1 MTTSSLRIVA
11 AGIALIFAVLT
22 GLFTGMAGGPVC
34 AGNEQPSEQVPGQNQ
49 NEASPG
55 TGRRDG
61 PGGGRSPGGEEQPGD
76 EQPGENDQPGD
87 NPEQPGPGGGIPGN
101 PDGESPESNPQA
113 VRAEPIAAPA
123 AEDACEGGFSVPAA
137 LVGFFGAL
145 LGAGAVAG
153 LFMLL
158 GRRQTVPAAPPVVP
172 TAPDNGSAGREQSEG
187 ERSTL
192 VQTCIYVRDRATSKA
207 LADRLGWA
215 LQEVGVTTVVPT
227 GARFDPAHH
236 EAGGSAAT
244 TDPAKVGTVAAVEV
258 PGYIDRGVVLRAPV
272 VTVYRQDGS

>member
-22 GLFTGMAGGPVC
+22 GLFTGLAGGPVC
-34 AGNEQPSEQVPGQNQ
+34 TGSNPSEQGPGENQ
-49 NEASPG
+49 QGDSPG
-55 TGRRDG
+55 TGRRDT
-61 PGGGRSPGGEEQPGD
+61 PGQGQTPDGEQQPGD
-76 EQPGENDQPGD
+76 GEQTGDGQQPGD
-87 NPEQPGPGGGIPGN
+87 PEQPGPGGGIPDN
-101 PDGESPESNPQA
+101 PGGTGGAAQPRTAGDRPLA
-113 VRAEPIAAPA
+113 VPNETV
-123 AEDACEGGFSVPAA
+123 CEGGFSVPAA

-153 LFMLL
+153 LFMVL
-158 GRRQTVPAAPPVVP
+158 GRREPAAAPARIAVP
-172 TAPDNGSAGREQSEG
+172 TASDNGSAGREQAEG

-215 LQEVGVTTVVPT
+215 LQEVGVITVVPN
-227 GARFDPAHH
+227 GVRFDPAHH

-258 PGYIDRGVVLRAPV
+258 PGYLDRGVVLRAPV
-272 VTVYRQDGS
+272 VTVYRQDGT

>member
-1 MTTSSLRIVA
+1 MTTSSLRIIAV
-11 AGIALIFAVLT
+11 GIALIFAVLT

-34 AGNEQPSEQVPGQNQ
+34 TTSDQPSEQAPGQNQ
-49 NEASPG
+49 EDASPG
-55 TGRRDG
+55 TGRRG
-61 PGGGRSPGGEEQPGD
+61 GAPGQGASPGGEEQPGEG
-76 EQPGENDQPGD
+76 EQPGG

-101 PDGESPESNPQA
+101 PDETSTADVNPEGARAVPLTVTAETSCES
-113 VRAEPIAAPA
+113 
-123 AEDACEGGFSVPAA
+123 GFSVPAA
-137 LVGFFGAL
+137 LVGFFGVL

-153 LFMLL
+153 LFMVL
-158 GRRQTVPAAPPVVP
+158 GRREPGPRAVPAVVP
-172 TAPDNGSAGREQSEG
+172 TAPDNGSAGREQIQG

-215 LQEVGVTTVVPT
+215 LQEVGVATVVPT

-236 EAGGSAAT
+236 EAGGSAAA
-244 TDPAKVGTVAAVEV
+244 TDPSQVGTVAAVEV

-272 VTVYRQDGS
+272 VTVYRQDGK

>member
-34 AGNEQPSEQVPGQNQ
+34 TGTDQPSEQIPGQNQ

-55 TGRRDG
+55 TGRRD
-61 PGGGRSPGGEEQPGD
+61 PGQGKSPDAE
-76 EQPGENDQPGD
+76 EQPGENEQPGSS
-87 NPEQPGPGGGIPGN
+87 PEQPGPGGGIPDN
-101 PDGESPESNPQA
+101 PDNESPEANPQA
-113 VRAEPIAAPA
+113 VRGEPLAVPA
-123 AEDACEGGFSVPAA
+123 AVTCESGFSVPAA

-145 LGAGAVAG
+145 LGAAAVAG
-153 LFMLL
+153 LFLVL
-158 GRRQTVPAAPPVVP
+158 GRRETVPAAAPRVVP
-172 TAPDNGSAGREQSEG
+172 TASGNGSAAQSEG

-215 LQEVGVTTVVPT
+215 LQEVGVTTVAPT

-236 EAGGSAAT
+236 EAGGAAAT
-244 TDPAKVGTVAAVEV
+244 TDPGKVGTVAAVEV
-258 PGYIDRGVVLRAPV
+258 PGYLDRGVVLRAPV